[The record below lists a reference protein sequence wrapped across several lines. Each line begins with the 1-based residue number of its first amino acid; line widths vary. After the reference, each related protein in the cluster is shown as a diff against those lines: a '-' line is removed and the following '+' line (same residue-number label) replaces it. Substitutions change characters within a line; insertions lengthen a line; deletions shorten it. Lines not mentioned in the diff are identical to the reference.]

1 MAQVVEFRA
10 QFTDD
15 ELKLLLVAVRQ
26 MRRTFAAAR
35 KQRAKAS
42 GEVPPLDT
50 YEVLYDDLFE
60 KLRSMAGPIPE
71 SIEDVLE

>member
-1 MAQVVEFRA
+1 MPQVVELRP

-35 KQRAKAS
+35 KQRASA
-42 GEVPPLDT
+42 GAQAPPLDA
-50 YEVLYDDLFE
+50 YEALYDQLYE
-60 KLRSMAGPIPE
+60 KLRSLAGPIPDAVE
-71 SIEDVLE
+71 GVLE